1 MVVLSKRDIEGLSR
15 RILRQY
21 LSLVDAP
28 LTAIDP
34 RDFAEK
40 ICNLKF
46 VFADLSQTGALLGI
60 TSFSDITVTVPVGKG
75 MGREFHLCGNVAFI
89 DRHLNQERNHGR
101 LNFTMMHEAAH
112 QVLGIV
118 YPTHYNAA
126 TQPII
131 CRYADIQRPIQN
143 WGEWQTNVLASYLLL
158 PRELVQKAMQQVDLG
173 CKVKRLNKVFAPKDY
188 DKFCQMAEILGVS
201 KTALAIRMQD
211 MGLIEQNDFA
221 DPYSLVRIYVEDHEL
236 EE

>member
-1 MVVLSKRDIEGLSR
+1 MMVLSKLDLEKISR
-15 RILRQY
+15 KMLRQY

-28 LTAIDP
+28 LATIDP

-46 VFADLSQTGALLGI
+46 VFADLSQTGSLLGI
-60 TSFSDITVTVPVGKG
+60 TSFADITVTVPAGKG
-75 MGREFHLCGNVAFI
+75 MGREFHLSGNVAFI
-89 DRHLNQERNHGR
+89 DQHLNQERYRGR

-118 YPTHYNAA
+118 YPSHYNAA

-131 CRYADIQRPIQN
+131 CRYADIWRPIQN

-158 PRELVQKAMQQVDLG
+158 PRELVQKTMQQVGLG
-173 CKVKRLNKVFAPKDY
+173 CKVKRLNRVFAPNDY
-188 DKFCQMAEILGVS
+188 ENFCQMAELLGVS
-201 KTALAIRMQD
+201 RTALAIRMQD